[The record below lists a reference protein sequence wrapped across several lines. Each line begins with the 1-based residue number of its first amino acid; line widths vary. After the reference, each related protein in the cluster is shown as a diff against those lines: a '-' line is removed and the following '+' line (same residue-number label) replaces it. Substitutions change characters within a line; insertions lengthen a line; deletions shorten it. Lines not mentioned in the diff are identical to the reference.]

1 MTLQGIDFLP
11 PQVTLE
17 NALDLYKSVAEINSL
32 IGALN
37 TQINHS
43 LVSTQMIQ
51 LLTLSESVQSTR
63 IEGTQVTFLDIIEE
77 TPNEQ
82 KSTEVTEVLNYK
94 VL

>member
-43 LVSTQMIQ
+43 V
-51 LLTLSESVQSTR
+51 R
-63 IEGTQVTFLDIIEE
+63 PAWVT
-77 TPNEQ
+77 
-82 KSTEVTEVLNYK
+82 S
-94 VL
+94 